1 MLAVFEGVQSKK
13 TLRDSQVTLIFI
25 YSFIYL
31 LFLDQ
36 VDVWLN
42 NIHLTKK
49 HFTKKSNLK

>member
-1 MLAVFEGVQSKK
+1 MLAVFEGGQSKK

-31 LFLDQ
+31 LLLDQ